1 MKLDAKIIL
10 IRNIALRFKNL
21 IYIYSIIIMIYTYD
35 ACKLLDMGGRSQSI
49 F

>member
-1 MKLDAKIIL
+1 MKLGVKIIL
-10 IRNIALRFKNL
+10 IRNIYLRFKIL

-35 ACKLLDMGGRSQSI
+35 AYKLLDMGGRSQSI